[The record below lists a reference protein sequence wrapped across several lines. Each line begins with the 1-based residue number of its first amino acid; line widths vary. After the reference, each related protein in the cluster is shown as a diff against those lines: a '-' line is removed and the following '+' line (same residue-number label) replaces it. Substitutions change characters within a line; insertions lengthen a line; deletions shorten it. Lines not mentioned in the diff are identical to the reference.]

1 MPAVGSAAA
10 SSTSSGLERPQ
21 RLRPVVLPEGVGESC
36 ATEEKRRSFVRDLRV
51 AIAWVETRAAAPEDR
66 VDLASQL
73 LKFANSPRIYSN
85 IEREFP
91 CLSSNT
97 SARNAITSS
106 RRSCT
111 AKRKRSARSATPK
124 SLHHSCRFLPYR
136 PRVHRRRPR
145 PPGHADPAAI
155 RAGRGHARCAT

>member
-1 MPAVGSAAA
+1 
-10 SSTSSGLERPQ
+10 SSTNSGLERPQ

-36 ATEEKRRSFVRDLRV
+36 ATEEKRRSFVCDLRV
-51 AIAWVETRAAAPEDR
+51 AIAWGETRAVGPEDR
-66 VDLASQL
+66 VDLASRH

-124 SLHHSCRFLPYR
+124 SSNRSSQFLRFR
-136 PRVHRRRPR
+136 PRGHRSRQR
-145 PPGHADPAAI
+145 PPGPADPAAI
-155 RAGRGHARCAT
+155 R